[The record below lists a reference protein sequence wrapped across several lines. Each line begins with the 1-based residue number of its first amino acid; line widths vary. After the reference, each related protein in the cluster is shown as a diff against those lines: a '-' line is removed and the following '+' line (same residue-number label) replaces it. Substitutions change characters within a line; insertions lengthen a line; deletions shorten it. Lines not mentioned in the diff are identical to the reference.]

1 LSFTSILGGLYSTLK
16 TAGLIGNNPTV
27 YSFSN
32 ITASISHPSTG
43 AISTNNNGI
52 GSLGISMLTER
63 TTHDISADG
72 GIFILKVDGNNGIV
86 NLQVQQTSELHRWLL
101 QLAGF
106 LMTPTIDHSTWAEIN
121 MSIQDN
127 NMTTLYNCT
136 GGSLLKIPDLT
147 FSAQGQSVTWI
158 IYFADITLTT
168 TSASTD
174 LSNIQGVI
182 RSIL

>member
-1 LSFTSILGGLYSTLK
+1 LSFTSVLGGLYYKLK
-16 TAGLIGNNPTV
+16 TLGLIGITPTV

-32 ITASISHPSTG
+32 IKASISHPSTG
-43 AISTNNNGI
+43 AISTDNGGI
-52 GSLGISMLTER
+52 GSIGISMLTER
-63 TTHDISADG
+63 TTHDTAADG

-101 QLAGF
+101 QLASF
-106 LMTPTIDHSTWAEIN
+106 LMTPTIDQKVWTEIN

-127 NMTTLYNCT
+127 NMTTLYSCT
-136 GGSLLKIPDLT
+136 GGSLLKIPDLVFAT
-147 FSAQGQSVTWI
+147 EGQSVNWI